1 MAIEVR
7 KIVGIVENGQVVR
20 GYVTRHVTDEN
31 GQETQ
36 MPRDIELTAEQIAV
50 FNEAGILT
58 V

>member
-1 MAIEVR
+1 MPIEIR

-20 GYVTRHVTDEN
+20 GYTTQHVTDEN